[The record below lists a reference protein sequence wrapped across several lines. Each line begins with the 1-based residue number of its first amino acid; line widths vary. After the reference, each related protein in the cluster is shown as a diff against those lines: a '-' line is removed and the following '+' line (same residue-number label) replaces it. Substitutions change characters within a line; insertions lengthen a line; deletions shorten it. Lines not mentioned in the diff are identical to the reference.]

1 MTEKLRCT
9 FCGVSQDDCDVL
21 MVGDA
26 LGEGMPAAAICGDCV
41 RHSAQV
47 LAERTASKRVLRL
60 LGEKHRTDHP
70 KRVEVSR

>member
-26 LGEGMPAAAICGDCV
+26 PGEGMPAAAICGDCV
-41 RHSAQV
+41 RHSARV
-47 LAERTASKRVLRL
+47 LAERTASKRLPEL

-70 KRVEVSR
+70 KRVEVGR